1 MDHHKKT
8 PKKLFHRHIYILET
22 SITTRCI
29 QLTFD
34 GQKKNL
40 TPFFWGGNVQYIHL
54 HGYTE
59 RLFL

>member
-34 GQKKNL
+34 GQKKPYSL
-40 TPFFWGGNVQYIHL
+40 FFGGKCTIHTFAWV
-54 HGYTE
+54 H
-59 RLFL
+59 